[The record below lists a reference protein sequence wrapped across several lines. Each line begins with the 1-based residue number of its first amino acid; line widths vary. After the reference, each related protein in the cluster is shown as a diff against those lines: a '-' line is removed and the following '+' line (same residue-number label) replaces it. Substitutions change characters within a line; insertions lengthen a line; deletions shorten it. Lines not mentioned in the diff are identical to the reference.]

1 MRKLTDMKRISF
13 LLAASAAFSASAAD
27 LRLSLD
33 VYRDRMEGA
42 WLGQSVG
49 VTYGFPTE
57 FTCNG
62 RLVPDDK
69 MPVWKPETVNGTFT
83 QDDLYVEMT
92 FIETLERRGIDVS
105 SRLASIDF
113 ANSRYRLWCANFN
126 ARNNLRDGIAAPWSG
141 DPAFH
146 RTTDDIDYQIEAD
159 FSGILSPGL
168 PGRVLR
174 LGEQFGRIMN
184 FGDGVYAGEFVGCLY
199 AFAYFERDRVRIVE
213 RALGCIPSDSRYAE
227 MVRDLLAWYRADLRD
242 WKGAWRKIVDK
253 WQAKPQLGRVSQP
266 ALDVKTNGAMALL
279 GFLWGEGD
287 MERTMRIATAAG
299 YDSDCNPSTACGVLG
314 TMLGAKGIPAAYVSA
329 FDRTRKWQY
338 TNYDL
343 PGLMRACEDLT
354 RKFVVAEGG
363 RIERGADG
371 RETFVIPERKAVPVV
386 CVSPAKDDPKAR
398 FTEAELEQ
406 IRYLPGKFCWQSPE
420 RHPKIVPNPWAG
432 RSSDT
437 LPREEIEW
445 QDRWVESAATRDAK
459 LPRVLMLGDSI
470 SRQYRGE
477 VGRLLKGKAAI
488 ANSAGSHCVGDPL
501 LIEEAAKILD
511 EYDFDVIVFNNGLH
525 GFDNPDWEYAMHL
538 PQYVE
543 YLKAK
548 APKAKLVWARTTPV
562 SERGNLAKLAELN
575 ARVEER
581 NRSADEVMKRYGV
594 PAVDLY
600 APIAA
605 DPAKY
610 HSADGTHFN
619 DAGVKVLAKAVADA
633 VLGRLGTE
641 GIPMAK

>member
-1 MRKLTDMKRISF
+1 MKSVTMAMVAVSV
-13 LLAASAAFSASAAD
+13 LALVNLAAGAD

-33 VYRDRMEGA
+33 EYRDRMEGA

-57 FTCNG
+57 FNYDG
-62 RLVPDDK
+62 RLVPDAE
-69 MPVWKPETVNGTFT
+69 MPVWKAETVNGTFT

-92 FIETLERRGIDVS
+92 FIETLVRRGIDVS
-105 SRLASIDF
+105 PRLASVDF
-113 ANSRYRLWCANFN
+113 ANSRYRLWCANLN
-126 ARNNLRDGIAAPWSG
+126 ARNNLRSGIAAPWSG

-146 RTTDDIDYQIEAD
+146 KTTDDIDYQIESD

-174 LGEQFGRIMN
+174 LGGQFGRIMN

-199 AFAYFERDRVRIVE
+199 AFAYFERDRVRTVE
-213 RALGCIPSDSRYAE
+213 RALACIPSDSRYAE
-227 MVRDLLAWYRADLRD
+227 MVRDLLAWYRADPKD
-242 WKGAWRKIVDK
+242 WKGAWRKAVDK

-266 ALDVKTNGAMALL
+266 VLDVKINGAMALL
-279 GFLWGEGD
+279 GFLWGDGD
-287 MERTMRIATAAG
+287 LERTMRISTAAG

-314 TMLGAKGIPAAYVSA
+314 TMLGAKGIPAEYVKA

-338 TNYDL
+338 TDYDL
-343 PGLMRACEDLT
+343 PGLMRACEGLT
-354 RKFVVAEGG
+354 RQFVVAEGG
-363 RIERGADG
+363 RVERGADG
-371 RETFVIPERKAVPVV
+371 RETFVIPARTVAPVV
-386 CVSPAKDDPKAR
+386 CVSPAKDDPRAR
-398 FTEAELEQ
+398 FTEAELEE

-420 RHPKIVPNPWAG
+420 RHPHVVPNPWAG
-432 RSSDT
+432 RAPDT

-445 QDRWVESAATRDAK
+445 QDRWIESASTRDAGV
-459 LPRVLMLGDSI
+459 PRVLLLGDSI

-477 VGRLLKGKAAI
+477 VSRLLKGKAAV

-501 LIEEAAKILD
+501 LIEETGKILE
-511 EYDFDVIVFNNGLH
+511 EYDFAVIVFNNGLH
-525 GFDNPDWEYAMHL
+525 GFDNPDWEYEMHL

-543 YLKAK
+543 YLRAK

-562 SERGNLAKLAELN
+562 SERGDLAKFAERN
-575 ARVEER
+575 TRVEAR
-581 NRSADEVMKRYGV
+581 NRGADKVMKRFGI
-594 PAVDLY
+594 PTVDLY

-619 DAGVKVLAKAVADA
+619 GEGVKVLAKAVADA
-633 VLGRLGTE
+633 VVLELKNER
-641 GIPMAK
+641 K

>member
-1 MRKLTDMKRISF
+1 MNRLAV
-13 LLAASAAFSASAAD
+13 LLAASAALSASAAD

-33 VYRDRMEGA
+33 EYRDRMEGA

-49 VTYGFPTE
+49 VAYGWPTE

-62 RLVPDDK
+62 CLVPDDK
-69 MPVWKPETVNGTFT
+69 MPVWKPESVNGTFT

-113 ANSRYRLWCANFN
+113 ANSLYSLWCANFN
-126 ARNNLRDGIAAPWSG
+126 ARNNLRSGIAAPWSG

-213 RALGCIPSDSRYAE
+213 RALGCIPPESRYAE
-227 MVRDLLAWYRADLRD
+227 MVRDLLAWYRADPKD
-242 WKGAWRKIVDK
+242 WKGAWRKAVDK
-253 WQAKPQLGRVSQP
+253 WQAKQQVGCVSMP
-266 ALDVKTNGAMALL
+266 AIDVKTNGAMALL

-287 MERTMRIATAAG
+287 MGRTMRIATAAG

-314 TMLGAKGIPAAYVSA
+314 TMLGAKGIPAEYVSA

-343 PGLMRACEDLT
+343 PGLMRACEGLT
-354 RKFVVAEGG
+354 RKLVAAEGG
-363 RIERGADG
+363 RVERGADG
-371 RETFVIPERKAVPVV
+371 RELFVIPEKKAVPVA
-386 CVSPAKDDPKAR
+386 CVSPDKDDPRAR
-398 FTEAELEQ
+398 FTDAELAE
-406 IRYLPGKFCWQSPE
+406 IRYLPGQYCWQSPE
-420 RHPKIVPNPWAG
+420 RHPKTVPNPWAG
-432 RSSDT
+432 RPADT

-445 QDRWVESAATRDAK
+445 QDRWVESAAKHDAK

-477 VGRLLKGKAAI
+477 VSRLLKGKAVI

-501 LIEEAAKILD
+501 LIEEAEKILD
-511 EYDFDVIVFNNGLH
+511 AYDFAVIVFNNGLH
-525 GFDNPDWEYAMHL
+525 GFGNTDGEYGMHL

-548 APKAKLVWARTTPV
+548 APKARLIWARTTPV
-562 SERGNLAKLAELN
+562 SVAGDLAKFADLN
-575 ARVEER
+575 ARVEAR

-594 PAVDLY
+594 PTVDLY

-610 HSADGTHFN
+610 HAADGTHFN
-619 DAGVKVLAKAVADA
+619 DTGVKVLAKAVADA
-633 VLGRLGTE
+633 VLVQLEGLTE
-641 GIPMAK
+641 